1 MAAFAYTVDNPEL
14 SIVLKSLRISSVGKR
29 IMDMNILVSQVSY
42 FASIG
47 IIKLLRQL
55 RRNDIHILGTSYLPT
70 GMSSGSILVEQCFQS
85 PMIAS
90 GGPYI
95 DFMKTL
101 CIQKHIDILFVSDD
115 DELLLL
121 KRSLRLNCTFVCADP
136 ETLCL
141 FMDKKQAS
149 IAISGLGIAIPP
161 IIHDLCSERPASG
174 KVIFRKTHAKGSQGI
189 YTVDLNAAQ
198 YIENRFTPTNFIQE
212 FIEGNEYTVDI
223 FCDRDGEL
231 KLAIPRRRLDIRNGI
246 NYKCVIEYIPQIIDA
261 CKVIYKRY
269 QLPGFSNVQFI
280 LRDNETFFVEL
291 NPRFAGTG
299 IASSLASFNICA
311 LYLSHFYEGEK
322 LGTFQEYMKYVA
334 WDSIITRYYEE
345 TIFQSAQ

>member
-1 MAAFAYTVDNPEL
+1 MVVNLEL
-14 SIVLKSLRISSVGKR
+14 SIVLRNLRIYPVGKR
-29 IMDMNILVSQVSY
+29 MMDMNILVSQVSY

-55 RRNDIHILGTSYLPT
+55 RRDDIHILGTSYLPT
-70 GMSSGSILVEQCFQS
+70 GMTSGSVLVEQCFQS
-85 PMIAS
+85 PMIADA
-90 GGPYI
+90 GPYI
-95 DFMKTL
+95 DFIETL
-101 CIQKHIDILFVSDD
+101 CIQKHIDVLFVSDD

-121 KRSLRLNCTFVCADP
+121 KHSLRLNCILVCADV

-149 IAISGLGIAIPP
+149 VAINGLGIAVPP

-174 KVIFRKTHAKGSQGI
+174 KIIFRKTHAKGSQGI
-189 YTVDLNAAQ
+189 YTVDLNATP
-198 YIENRFTPTNFIQE
+198 YIENHFTPANFIQE

-223 FCDRDGEL
+223 FCDRDGEM
-231 KLAIPRRRLDIRNGI
+231 KLAIPRRRIDIRNGI
-246 NYKCVIEYIPQIIDA
+246 TYKCVIEYIPQIIDA
-261 CKVIYKRY
+261 CKVIYNRY
-269 QLPGFSNVQFI
+269 QMPGFSNVQFI
-280 LRDNETFFVEL
+280 LRDNEAFFVEL

-299 IASSLASFNICA
+299 IASSLASFNICS
-311 LYLSHFYEGEK
+311 LYLAHFYEGEK

-345 TIFQSAQ
+345 TVFQGA